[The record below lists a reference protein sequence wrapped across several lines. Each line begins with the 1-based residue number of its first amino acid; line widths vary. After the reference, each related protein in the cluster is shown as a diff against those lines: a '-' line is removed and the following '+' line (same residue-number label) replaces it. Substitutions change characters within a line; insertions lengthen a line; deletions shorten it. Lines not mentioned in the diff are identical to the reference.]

1 MGARQH
7 SAVSGRRRRWWLA
20 AALAT
25 MLLAGLALWAA
36 HWVLNRGARTPSE
49 VMVYLERRLEG
60 HPRLEVLAEPA
71 LVLLKH
77 TLGSEAETARLQPI
91 ALPRLGSNRAAAD
104 AGAQPSA
111 DAPHVIRV
119 GPGRAIRRIADAA
132 RLVPDG
138 GVVEIDPGDYVADT
152 VAWQRASLTIR
163 GLGDRVRIIA
173 AGSDA
178 EGKGIWVVRGGQVT
192 IENIEFV
199 GARVADGNGAGIR
212 LESGQLLVRNCVFTG
227 NESGILTAN
236 DERISLA
243 VEGSEFAYTAR
254 SQKFTHALYVG
265 VIASLRVTGS
275 YFHHG
280 DRGHLL
286 KSRARFNRIE
296 YNRITDESGGQA
308 SYEVNLP
315 NGGRAELV
323 GNIVQQGPGSGN
335 SVIVSYGEEGYRW
348 PENTLELVNNT
359 LVNDM
364 RFGGTFIRVAP
375 GAAVRTVVANTVFVG
390 PGQWAQGFDLDEG
403 SNWRGQWQD
412 LVRPARHD
420 YRLNDAARQALA
432 EKPLSPVPERLLQ
445 RAQYQHPRQTQV
457 LAGPVRW
464 PGALQNPD

>member
-1 MGARQH
+1 MRARQQV
-7 SAVSGRRRRWWLA
+7 AVSSQRRRLWLA
-20 AALAT
+20 VALVAA
-25 MLLAGLALWAA
+25 LLAGLVVLGTY
-36 HWVLNRGARTPSE
+36 WVLNHGARTPSE
-49 VMVYLERRLEG
+49 VMVYAERRLQG
-60 HPRLEVLAEPA
+60 HPRLEVLAAPA
-71 LVLLKH
+71 LSLLKH
-77 TLGSEAETARLQPI
+77 TLGSEAQAARLQPI
-91 ALPRLGSNRAAAD
+91 GLPRLGPNRAAVD
-104 AGAQPSA
+104 VGAQPSV
-111 DAPHVIRV
+111 DAPGVIRV

-132 RLVPDG
+132 RLVPEG

-152 VAWQRASLTIR
+152 VAWQRASLTVR

-178 EGKGIWVVRGGQVT
+178 EGKGIWVIRGGRVT
-192 IENIEFV
+192 VENIEFV

-212 LESGQLLVRNCVFTG
+212 LETGQLLVRNCVFTG

-254 SQKFTHALYVG
+254 SHKFTHALYVG
-265 VIASLRVTGS
+265 VIDSLRVSGS

-308 SYEVNLP
+308 SYEINLP

-335 SVIVSYGEEGYRW
+335 SVMLSYGEEGYRW

-375 GAAVRTVVANTVFVG
+375 GAVRTLVENTVFVG
-390 PGQWAQGFDLDEG
+390 PGQWAQGFALNEG
-403 SNWRGQWQD
+403 SNWRGEWQD
-412 LVRPARHD
+412 LTRPARQD
-420 YRLNDAARQALA
+420 YRLSDDAKKALA
-432 EKPLSPVPERLLQ
+432 QKPQFPAPGRLLQ

-457 LAGPVRW
+457 LTGPVRW
-464 PGALQNPD
+464 PGAVQE